1 MPAPLALAQR
11 NPFGGVMDSL
21 ADWTPKLLAFVVILA
36 VGWGL
41 GYALR
46 RLVRGM
52 LDRSGFP
59 HAVARGG
66 LAPAERAIDPSLI
79 VAKIVHW
86 SVLLVAVAM
95 AFSVFGRNPIG
106 ELLASVVAFLPQL
119 AIAAAILL
127 VAAVIARAVR
137 DLITGMLGGLSYA
150 PLLASLA
157 AAFIGGLGIIAALD
171 QIGVA
176 TSVTTP
182 VLVTVLATMG
192 GILVVGVGG
201 GLIRPMQRRWELWLD
216 VAERESRN
224 IKHTIHYN
232 ADASPQSP
240 AAGFGDGSGPDA
252 DTEPAGP
259 VTGTGT
265 GWSEDDTPTLQ
276 LPVIRG

>member
-66 LAPAERAIDPSLI
+66 L
-79 VAKIVHW
+79 
-86 SVLLVAVAM
+86 AM